1 MLWTSII
8 PIGSM
13 AVMDIGALITVLSL
27 SFLDPASSE
36 RHASVDAVFAPWRI
50 FKPLGMTDTRF
61 QDGHTEVVR
70 RRATGYRAA
79 EEGRWRVNMP
89 RSDLAGPSDLMRPD
103 DQHPPRAT
111 PARRATDLLIH
122 LRGGRAWCWRTLRPF
137 FPLYRRRPVDPTGGP
152 SKTAGVSD
160 RCTGLAGCMHSSRMR
175 ESVFLGT
182 KCTRHSAHRRR

>member
-13 AVMDIGALITVLSL
+13 AVIDMGALITVLSL

-79 EEGRWRVNMP
+79 EEGRWRVSMP
-89 RSDLAGPSDLMRPD
+89 RSDLAGRSDLMTT
-103 DQHPPRAT
+103 AG
-111 PARRATDLLIH
+111 DLLKWEQNLIDA
-122 LRGGRAWCWRTLRPF
+122 RVGGRALIDWMQTSAKLNNGDETGYGGQPRSFTRLTA
-137 FPLYRRRPVDPTGGP
+137 PVP
-152 SKTAGVSD
+152 SASA
-160 RCTGLAGCMHSSRMR
+160 LAAPSRSR
-175 ESVFLGT
+175 ERHPGT
-182 KCTRHSAHRRR
+182 